1 MFANR
6 ASLKGS
12 INGSIE
18 RAFRAEQGQ
27 RQSSFRVEQAD
38 PCLLP
43 RILPALEGCAGSSGV
58 TSGLRLGPVK
68 LTGAVRSIRLAR
80 CFIKTRDYDHQDQG
94 IREKRLGFVPGCNGQ
109 KKPGCFH
116 NQAFCLMPDNVLLS
130 HGNSHTTIGAKSFH
144 C

>member
-43 RILPALEGCAGSSGV
+43 RILPALEDCAGSSGV
-58 TSGLRLGPVK
+58 TSGHRLGPVK
-68 LTGAVRSIRLAR
+68 RTGAVRSIRLAR
-80 CFIKTRDYDHQDQG
+80 CSIKTRDYDHQDQG
-94 IREKRLGFVPGCNGQ
+94 IREKRLGLVPGCNGQ
-109 KKPGCFH
+109 KK
-116 NQAFCLMPDNVLLS
+116 AWLLS
-130 HGNSHTTIGAKSFH
+130 QPGFLFDARQCPTLTWELPHYHRR
-144 C
+144 

>member
-43 RILPALEGCAGSSGV
+43 RILPDLEGCAGSSGV
-58 TSGLRLGPVK
+58 TSGHRLGPVK
-68 LTGAVRSIRLAR
+68 RTGAVRSIRLAR

-94 IREKRLGFVPGCNGQ
+94 IRDKRLGLVPGSNGQ
-109 KKPGCFH
+109 KKTW
-116 NQAFCLMPDNVLLS
+116 LLS
-130 HGNSHTTIGAKSFH
+130 QPGFLFDARQCPTLTWELPHYHRR
-144 C
+144 